1 MRRRSQPKHH
11 GCGCVLV
18 LAWVV
23 LTLGAIGLL
32 RSCLSGHGYDYAYE
46 DPWESSPA
54 AEPYYDRNGFQQVN
68 GRCLYEGEVGVV
80 GATGVDVS
88 AYQADIDWQAV
99 AADGIDF
106 AMIRIAWRGNT
117 DGYLHEDICFEQNYA
132 GAREAGLPCGVYF
145 FSQATTADEAR
156 EEAMFALGLL
166 ARRELDYP
174 VVFDFEP
181 TGGHRIAGIDGDTAT
196 ACART
201 FCDVIA
207 EGGYT
212 PMIYGNRYDLQYLD
226 LSQLSDI
233 RVWFAE
239 YASAPSREDPFA
251 LWQYTSS
258 GSVAGIGTPVDLN
271 LDLSGV
277 LRAVQEDS

>member
-1 MRRRSQPKHH
+1 MRRHSQPKHH

-18 LAWVV
+18 VVWLV
-23 LTLGAIGLL
+23 LTFAAISLL
-32 RSCLSGHGYDYAYE
+32 RSCLFDHSHGYTYE
-46 DPWESSPA
+46 DSWESSFML
-54 AEPYYDRNGFQQVN
+54 EPYFDPNGFRQEGDRIV
-68 GRCLYEGEVGVV
+68 CEGEGGTI

-132 GAREAGLPCGVYF
+132 GTHEAGLPCGVYF

-156 EEAMFALGLL
+156 EEAVFVLDLL
-166 ARRELDYP
+166 AGRELDYS

-181 TGGHRIAGIDGDTAT
+181 TGGHRIANVNGATAT

-207 EGGYT
+207 DGGYE
-212 PMIYGNRYDLQYLD
+212 PMIYGNRCDLQYLD

-233 RVWFAE
+233 RIWFAE

-271 LDLSGV
+271 LDLSEV
-277 LRAVQEDS
+277 PASSDAS